1 MLLTGQPSIREII
14 AFPKN
19 QAAMCMVSG
28 APSVA
33 DPKGLE
39 ELGIAVVAGE
49 TVDEEGEAK
58 D

>member
-33 DPKGLE
+33 DPAGLA
-39 ELGIAVVAGE
+39 ELGIAVIAE
-49 TVDEEGEAK
+49 ESEEGEGEAE